1 MSIECRPQK
10 LSTAV
15 RVGSTLLGRE
25 ILVALSQHERLILA
39 ELEAQVSH
47 TRLKAIL
54 RRLQWG
60 KPVVEPALLAIGLL
74 LIVLSLA
81 VWWPLAPVG
90 YGLAAFS
97 AVRLGR
103 AAKRHK
109 LVRSHRVSGKPTP

>member
-1 MSIECRPQK
+1 M
-10 LSTAV
+10 
-15 RVGSTLLGRE
+15 
-25 ILVALSQHERLILA
+25 ALTQHERLILA
-39 ELEAQVSH
+39 GLEAQVPH

-60 KPVVEPALLAIGLL
+60 KPVVEPALLALGLL

-103 AAKRHK
+103 AATRHK
-109 LVRSHRVSGKPTP
+109 LLRSQQSSGNVRADG